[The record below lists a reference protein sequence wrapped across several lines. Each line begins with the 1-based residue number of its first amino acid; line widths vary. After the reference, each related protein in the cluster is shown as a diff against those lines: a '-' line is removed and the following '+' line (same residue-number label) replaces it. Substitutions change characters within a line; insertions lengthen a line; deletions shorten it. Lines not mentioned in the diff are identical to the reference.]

1 MAQHQPCQSQV
12 SHTQSCMVVFAML
25 LLLVAGLTAC
35 APREPLPTLAEGQTG
50 SIAFQTVTLTT
61 TQFLTGAKNGIP
73 AVITGDLQLPRTT
86 VGRVPAVLLVH
97 GSGGV
102 NYSNHQ
108 WAARLNRISVATF
121 VMDSFTGRGIRDTVE
136 DQSQLSAMTMI
147 FDAYR
152 ALELLA
158 SHPRIDPTRI
168 AIMGFSKGGVV
179 SLYAA
184 LTRFQRLHGPA
195 HVEFAAY
202 LPFYPFCNYTFLD
215 SDQISSRPVRIF
227 HGANDDYTPVA
238 SCRALVEQWQQA
250 GKDVHITVYPGAHH
264 GFDVPTLPPSLWRA
278 RAQNPSAC
286 FPVERADGRL
296 INQATQQPFSFQD
309 ACITYGA
316 TVGYDSGATSHAI
329 KAVQALFTDTLK
341 AKSGSD

>member
-1 MAQHQPCQSQV
+1 MTQRQPCRSQV
-12 SHTQSCMVVFAML
+12 SHAPSSLGVFAML
-25 LLLVAGLTAC
+25 LLLVTGVTAC
-35 APREPLPTLAEGQTG
+35 APREPLPTLAAGQTG
-50 SIAFQTVTLTT
+50 ALAFQTMTLTT
-61 TQFLTGAKNGIP
+61 TQFLTGAQHGIP
-73 AVITGDLQLPRTT
+73 AVITGDLQLPRTH

-102 NYSNHQ
+102 HGATHQ
-108 WAARLNRISVATF
+108 WATRLTRLGVATF

-136 DQSQLSAMTMI
+136 DQSQVSALAMI
-147 FDAYR
+147 VDAYR
-152 ALELLA
+152 ALALLA
-158 SHPRIDPTRI
+158 SHPQIDPTRI

-195 HVEFAAY
+195 HGEFAAY

-215 SDQISSRPVRIF
+215 SDQISSRPVRMF

-250 GKDVHITVYPGAHH
+250 GKDVHLTVYPGAHH
-264 GFDVPTLPPSLWRA
+264 GFDVSTLPPSLWRA
-278 RAQNPSAC
+278 GAQNASAC
-286 FPVERADGRL
+286 FLVERADGRL
-296 INQATQQPFSFQD
+296 LNRATQHPFSFQD

-316 TVGYDSGATSHAI
+316 TVGYDAGATQHAI
-329 KAVQALFTDTLK
+329 KTVQALVTDTLK
-341 AKSGSD
+341 AHAGAD